1 LLKAWTLNPYS
12 DLTQPNRQSFF
23 KTKLIKYYFKWKWW
37 LCAFECLQPHHLKE
51 NEPLITCNYQL
62 NLKTSF
68 WKEKSAQ
75 VLHLALTSSLHY
87 MPKLL
92 HYVEHY

>member
-1 LLKAWTLNPYS
+1 MP
-12 DLTQPNRQSFF
+12 P
-23 KTKLIKYYFKWKWW
+23 
-37 LCAFECLQPHHLKE
+37 PHHLKE

-75 VLHLALTSSLHY
+75 VLHLALTTSLHY

-92 HYVEHY
+92 HYAEHY